1 MGPYS
6 TDCNGPDQTT
16 LCNGVKKVF
25 LFFNRQGSSERRSK
39 RQPWQEEVRE
49 DPITTKKTEIKK
61 STTETSEKTVGP
73 AVGAEEDRKN
83 FEILSLWKAESWRIG
98 LLSIQIKT
106 FKFRRSS
113 NVKSNSESGSKL
125 GNSNQGKACS
135 GSKNAPCKASG
146 NAFVYNYPCFDLQE
160 GTSRDMD
167 ESQPIVLVDSKE
179 THIVAYL
186 DETPTLKPCNLNL
199 TYEYSSDFLLG
210 ESSHRELG
218 FCEEFEATPGAESS
232 SKQME
237 EEEQKGPFDSSF
249 SEKEM
254 DSDDTANCRA
264 GEEMLTAA
272 FSPKK
277 NSAFLS
283 IGGMK
288 LFTQD
293 ISDGGSDGESLDESS
308 ESQQVELSQ
317 SDDFEDA
324 SNSEFDVDDDV
335 AEDYLEGIGG
345 SSNIL
350 DVKWLVENV
359 LDDSEEDSSSS
370 GCFDETLEKLGG
382 IALQEASRRYGMK
395 KPQSKKNHAS
405 SARDVSQ
412 DLDDFM
418 HVKHPRTISAKK
430 KHVARLPR
438 SSQRSKNSRNFPGEK
453 RKHRKEMIA
462 VKHHQR
468 MLSRGVDLEKI
479 NKVQRLAAVYRLHSG
494 SQGSGKKSFVTGTRT
509 QHTCMPSASDKL
521 RLEKLIGAG
530 NEDSDFAVNEGSKTK
545 SVSADRNRKK
555 KSTRGSSERNGL
567 YTNQPVSFVSS
578 GVMQPGVIE
587 TITVGAQEINE
598 TGENKDAT
606 SSSKYGAFEVHTKG
620 FGSKMMEKMGFIQG
634 GGLGKDGQGMAQPIE
649 AIQRPKSLG
658 LGVDFSNISGDS
670 VKNKPG
676 TGTGTGKSGKHSK
689 AQSFGAFE
697 KHTKGFGSMMMTRM
711 GFVEGKGLGK
721 DSQGIVNP
729 LVAVRRPKARGLGAK
744 S

>member
-1 MGPYS
+1 MGPHN
-6 TDCNGPDQTT
+6 TVCNGPDQTT
-16 LCNGVKKVF
+16 LCNGVKKGV
-25 LFFNRQGSSERRSK
+25 LVLQSARQQREKIETAAMAGGGKRRSNHNNKNRNKKIDNRNIRKDSGASSRSRRRSK
-39 RQPWQEEVRE
+39 ELRNSLFVEGGVLADWS
-49 DPITTKKTEIKK
+49 PIH
-61 STTETSEKTVGP
+61 SG
-73 AVGAEEDRKN
+73 
-83 FEILSLWKAESWRIG
+83 
-98 LLSIQIKT
+98 
-106 FKFRRSS
+106 RSS
-113 NVKSNSESGSKL
+113 NVKSNSKSGSKP

-135 GSKNAPCKASG
+135 GSKNAPRKASE
-146 NAFVYNYPCFDLQE
+146 NAFGYNYPCFDVQE

-167 ESQPIVLVDSKE
+167 VSQPIVLVDSKE

-186 DETPTLKPCNLNL
+186 DETQTLKPCNLNL

-237 EEEQKGPFDSSF
+237 EEE
-249 SEKEM
+249 M

-264 GEEMLTAA
+264 GEEMLTAV

-308 ESQQVELSQ
+308 ESQRVELSQ
-317 SDDFEDA
+317 SDDSEDA
-324 SNSEFDVDDDV
+324 SNSELDVDDDV

-350 DVKWLVENV
+350 DVKWLLENV

-382 IALQEASRRYGMK
+382 IGLQEASRRYGMK

-405 SARDVSQ
+405 SARDMSQ
-412 DLDDFM
+412 DLDHFM
-418 HVKHPRTISAKK
+418 HVKDPRTVSAKK
-430 KHVARLPR
+430 KHVARL

-453 RKHRKEMIA
+453 KKHRKEMIA

-468 MLSRGVDLEKI
+468 MLSQGVDLDKI
-479 NKVQRLAAVYRLHSG
+479 NKVRQHAACYCLHSG
-494 SQGSGKKSFVTGTRT
+494 SQGSGKKSLVTGTRT

-521 RLEKLIGAG
+521 RLEKLMGAG
-530 NEDSDFAVNEGSKTK
+530 IEDSDFAVNEASKTK

-555 KSTRGSSERNGL
+555 KSTRGGSGRNGL

-578 GVMQPGVIE
+578 GVMQPGVVE

-670 VKNKPG
+670 VKKKPQILE
-676 TGTGTGKSGKHSK
+676 TGTGKFEKHSK
-689 AQSFGAFE
+689 TPSFGAFE
-697 KHTKGFGSMMMTRM
+697 KHTKGFGSKMMTRM

-721 DSQGIVNP
+721 DSQGIVSP
-729 LVAVRRPKARGLGAK
+729 LVAVTRPKARGLGAK

>member
-1 MGPYS
+1 MHRVKPVEMLLF
-6 TDCNGPDQTT
+6 TT
-16 LCNGVKKVF
+16 
-25 LFFNRQGSSERRSK
+25 
-39 RQPWQEEVRE
+39 
-49 DPITTKKTEIKK
+49 
-61 STTETSEKTVGP
+61 
-73 AVGAEEDRKN
+73 
-83 FEILSLWKAESWRIG
+83 IL
-98 LLSIQIKT
+98 LLI
-106 FKFRRSS
+106 F
-113 NVKSNSESGSKL
+113 
-125 GNSNQGKACS
+125 
-135 GSKNAPCKASG
+135 
-146 NAFVYNYPCFDLQE
+146 
-160 GTSRDMD
+160 
-167 ESQPIVLVDSKE
+167 
-179 THIVAYL
+179 
-186 DETPTLKPCNLNL
+186 
-199 TYEYSSDFLLG
+199 SSDFLLG

-218 FCEEFEATPGAESS
+218 FCEEFEANPGAESS

-237 EEEQKGPFDSSF
+237 EEEQKGSSFDSSS

-254 DSDDTANCRA
+254 DSDETANCRA

-272 FSPKK
+272 FSPKE

-317 SDDFEDA
+317 SDDSEDA

-382 IALQEASRRYGMK
+382 IALQKASRRYGMK

-418 HVKHPRTISAKK
+418 HVKDPRTVSAKK
-430 KHVARLPR
+430 KHVARLPW
-438 SSQRSKNSRNFPGEK
+438 SSQRSQNSRNFPGEK
-453 RKHRKEMIA
+453 KKHRKEMIA
-462 VKHHQR
+462 VKRHQR

-479 NKVQRLAAVYRLHSG
+479 NKVRRLAAVYRLHSG

-530 NEDSDFAVNEGSKTK
+530 IEDSDFAVNEGSKTK
-545 SVSADRNRKK
+545 SVSGDRNRKK
-555 KSTRGSSERNGL
+555 KSTRGSSGRNGL

-578 GVMQPGVIE
+578 GVMQPGVVE
-587 TITVGAQEINE
+587 TTTVGDQEINE
-598 TGENKDAT
+598 NGENKDAT

-649 AIQRPKSLG
+649 VIQRPKSLG

-670 VKNKPG
+670 VKNKPQSLETG
-676 TGTGTGKSGKHSK
+676 TGTGNGKSGKHSK
-689 AQSFGAFE
+689 TPSFGAFE
-697 KHTKGFGSMMMTRM
+697 KHTKGFGSKMMTRM

-721 DSQGIVNP
+721 DSQGILNP
-729 LVAVRRPKARGLGAK
+729 LVAVRRPKARGLGTK

>member
-1 MGPYS
+1 MAGGGKRRP
-6 TDCNGPDQTT
+6 NH
-16 LCNGVKKVF
+16 NNK
-25 LFFNRQGSSERRSK
+25 NRNKRIDNRNIRKDSGASSRSRRRSK
-39 RQPWQEEVRE
+39 ELR
-49 DPITTKKTEIKK
+49 
-61 STTETSEKTVGP
+61 
-73 AVGAEEDRKN
+73 N
-83 FEILSLWKAESWRIG
+83 SLFVEGGVLADWSPVHSG
-98 LLSIQIKT
+98 
-106 FKFRRSS
+106 RSS
-113 NVKSNSESGSKL
+113 NVKSISESGSKP

-135 GSKNAPCKASG
+135 GSKNAPRKASG
-146 NAFVYNYPCFDLQE
+146 NAFVYNYPCFDLQD

-237 EEEQKGPFDSSF
+237 EEEQKGSSFDSSS

-293 ISDGGSDGESLDESS
+293 ISGGGSDGESLDESS
-308 ESQQVELSQ
+308 ESQQIELSQ
-317 SDDFEDA
+317 SDDSEDA

-350 DVKWLVENV
+350 DFRWLVENV

-382 IALQEASRRYGMK
+382 IALHEASRRYGMK
-395 KPQSKKNHAS
+395 KPQSKRNHAS

-418 HVKHPRTISAKK
+418 HVKDPRIVSAKK
-430 KHVARLPR
+430 KHVAHLPW

-453 RKHRKEMIA
+453 KKHRKEMIA
-462 VKHHQR
+462 VKRHQR

-509 QHTCMPSASDKL
+509 QRTCMPSASDKL
-521 RLEKLIGAG
+521 RLEKLIGPG

-555 KSTRGSSERNGL
+555 KSTRGSSGRNGL

-670 VKNKPG
+670 VKNKPQSIGTG

-689 AQSFGAFE
+689 TQSVGAFE
-697 KHTKGFGSMMMTRM
+697 KHTKGFGSKMMTRM

>member
-1 MGPYS
+1 MAGGGKRRP
-6 TDCNGPDQTT
+6 NH
-16 LCNGVKKVF
+16 NNKNRNKKIDKR
-25 LFFNRQGSSERRSK
+25 NIRKDSGASSRSRRRSK
-39 RQPWQEEVRE
+39 ELR
-49 DPITTKKTEIKK
+49 
-61 STTETSEKTVGP
+61 
-73 AVGAEEDRKN
+73 N
-83 FEILSLWKAESWRIG
+83 SLFVEGGVLADWSPVHSG
-98 LLSIQIKT
+98 
-106 FKFRRSS
+106 RSS
-113 NVKSNSESGSKL
+113 NVKSNSESGSKP

-135 GSKNAPCKASG
+135 GSKNAPRKASG

-167 ESQPIVLVDSKE
+167 ESQPIVLMDSKE

-237 EEEQKGPFDSSF
+237 EEEQKGSSFDSSS

-254 DSDDTANCRA
+254 DFDDAANCRA

-317 SDDFEDA
+317 SDDFEDT

-395 KPQSKKNHAS
+395 KPHSKRNHAS

-418 HVKHPRTISAKK
+418 HVKDPRIVSAKK
-430 KHVARLPR
+430 KHVAHLPW

-453 RKHRKEMIA
+453 KKHRKEMIA

-509 QHTCMPSASDKL
+509 QRTCMPSASDKL
-521 RLEKLIGAG
+521 RLEKLIGPG

-555 KSTRGSSERNGL
+555 KSTRGSSGRNGL

-578 GVMQPGVIE
+578 GVMQPGVVE

-670 VKNKPG
+670 VKNKPQSIGTG

-689 AQSFGAFE
+689 TQSVGAFE
-697 KHTKGFGSMMMTRM
+697 KHTKGFGSKMMTRM